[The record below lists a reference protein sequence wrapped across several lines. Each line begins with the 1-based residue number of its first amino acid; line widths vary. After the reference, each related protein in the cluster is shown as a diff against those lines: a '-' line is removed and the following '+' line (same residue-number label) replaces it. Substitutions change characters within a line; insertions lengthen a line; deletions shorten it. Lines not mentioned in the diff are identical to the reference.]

1 MQYLWMTVTV
11 ANDLSK
17 HSDQT
22 CDIVDPGSDKTV
34 LPIKISNRIH
44 FHKKNF
50 ASVDSFRF
58 LYMGWKTIGIC
69 VRKNGR
75 HWGDVI

>member
-1 MQYLWMTVTV
+1 MTVTV

-17 HSDQT
+17 HSESDQT
-22 CDIVDPGSDKTV
+22 CGIVDPGFDKTV

-58 LYMGWKTIGIC
+58 LYMG
-69 VRKNGR
+69 
-75 HWGDVI
+75 